1 MITPGT
7 ATSRCL
13 SARSATR
20 PSERNPN
27 RTGGKRTHRSRRNA
41 VTSTNKCRHNVSFQI
56 TPPDDQGMQ
65 EKRCG
70 QCLVLLEL
78 IVVMDDV

>member
-1 MITPGT
+1 M
-7 ATSRCL
+7 
-13 SARSATR
+13 
-20 PSERNPN
+20 
-27 RTGGKRTHRSRRNA
+27 
-41 VTSTNKCRHNVSFQI
+41 TSTNKCRHNVSFQI